1 MTALDFST
9 TLGNA
14 WFPAPTFTASGCA
27 SSGREL
33 SQFFDIKTMGGV
45 VTKSVMLK
53 ARNGRA
59 ELLSDY
65 LKNHFPLPHVAFQL
79 LTPPAV

>member
-33 SQFFDIKTMGGV
+33 SQFFDIKQWV
-45 VTKSVMLK
+45 VL
-53 ARNGRA
+53 
-59 ELLSDY
+59 
-65 LKNHFPLPHVAFQL
+65 
-79 LTPPAV
+79 